1 MKQKSFDSEELRE
14 ILQYLDSLLAREDLE
29 LEIAIYGG
37 AAVMLHFGTRSRGIT
52 EDVDAVI
59 MNREQFG
66 SHPSV
71 FQEVAKRF
79 DLAEDWIN
87 SNIINTI
94 SELKREDLID
104 FGNFTN
110 IAIRLP
116 RKEQL
121 LAMKIKAARYFPK
134 SDFADARQLIDDLG
148 ISTLEELREI
158 VGQYI
163 PQFLITKEVEDF
175 LTSLMEV

>member
-14 ILQYLDSLLAREDLE
+14 ILQYLDSLLAREGLK

-37 AAVMLHFGTRSRGIT
+37 AAVMLYFGTRSRDIT

-59 MNREQFG
+59 MNRAQFG

-71 FQEVAKRF
+71 FREVAKRF

-94 SELKREDLID
+94 SEMKREDLID
-104 FGNFTN
+104 FGDFTN

-116 RKEQL
+116 CKEQL

-134 SDFADARQLIDDLG
+134 NDFADARQLIDNLG

-158 VGQYI
+158 VKQYI
-163 PQFLITKEVEDF
+163 PQFLITEEVEDF
-175 LTSLMEV
+175 MVSLMEV